1 MSECPT
7 FGPDEDLFL
16 TTPEHGED
24 YSDANSY
31 GTLEVLNSNYKLV
44 SNLTDSIISDAQ
56 PGLKWIAKYSRDL
69 NMSQEQA
76 SSLRARLKRTIEM
89 TRASLVSYGKANLAM
104 AMLEGQID
112 DSVSVRAAQKE
123 QEICRFA
130 WNTRWRELEGMVKR
144 TFPSEIAEVNASRTP
159 WSEHAQSIPTVSTC
173 QSQAGASNHAVVN
186 KVYQEYTMEA
196 RDTILGSIS
205 SEQLRALPASDELRQ
220 LISEFADTEDMGS
233 IDREIKDVYFWAKDC
248 ESSMIDGCERVELVN
263 RDGEVVVVLMCLTE
277 DTLTEMDVMTEFVD
291 GRFPGGPSDVPSV
304 FLDKLTVLMEPVI
317 SRAMVATAD
326 RRCTEVVRDG
336 LANLECQLAKFG
348 SNEEIQR
355 SGNASAEVSDEDS
368 QGSSVDDTTKE
379 PEQIEMEALSEI
391 NLPAEVV
398 GWLDDDTIRQV
409 ICETNGV
416 NGKVL
421 VVDCMTDRMQK
432 IAKNSACSP
441 DYVSNKLK
449 LAAEQIASSRGGK
462 LKGLSRLSGAI
473 KDYRYPIMY
482 WKKRSHNADRIYISQ
497 IPVGDFE
504 DTNPDLFNELK
515 TRNVHSIVAHVATCD
530 KQNQTDALAIM
541 TGDSLSV
548 VRARG
553 AGSA

>member
-1 MSECPT
+1 MI
-7 FGPDEDLFL
+7 GK
-16 TTPEHGED
+16 
-24 YSDANSY
+24 
-31 GTLEVLNSNYKLV
+31 V
-44 SNLTDSIISDAQ
+44 TD
-56 PGLKWIAKYSRDL
+56 
-69 NMSQEQA
+69 
-76 SSLRARLKRTIEM
+76 
-89 TRASLVSYGKANLAM
+89 V
-104 AMLEGQID
+104 
-112 DSVSVRAAQKE
+112 
-123 QEICRFA
+123 
-130 WNTRWRELEGMVKR
+130 
-144 TFPSEIAEVNASRTP
+144 
-159 WSEHAQSIPTVSTC
+159 
-173 QSQAGASNHAVVN
+173 
-186 KVYQEYTMEA
+186 
-196 RDTILGSIS
+196 
-205 SEQLRALPASDELRQ
+205 
-220 LISEFADTEDMGS
+220 EDMGS
-233 IDREIKDVYFWAKDC
+233 IHREIEDVYLWATDC
-248 ESSMIDGCERVELVN
+248 ISSMIDGREQIELVN
-263 RDGEVVVVLMCLTE
+263 RDGEAVVALMCLTE
-277 DTLTEMDVMTEFVD
+277 DTLTAMDVMTEFVD
-291 GRFPGGPSDVPSV
+291 GRFPGGLSDVPSV

-336 LANLECQLAKFG
+336 LANLECQLAEFG

-355 SGNASAEVSDEDS
+355 SGSASAKVPDEDS
-368 QGSSVDDTTKE
+368 RDSFVDDMIQE
-379 PEQIEMEALSEI
+379 PTQIEMEALSEI
-391 NLPAEVV
+391 SLPGEVA
-398 GWLDDDTIRQV
+398 GWLDDDAIQQV
-409 ICETNGV
+409 VYETNGV
-416 NGKVL
+416 NGRVL
-421 VVDCMTDRMQK
+421 VVDCMTDRMRK

-504 DTNPDLFNELK
+504 DTNPDLFNELR

>member
-7 FGPDEDLFL
+7 SGPDEDLFL
-16 TTPEHGED
+16 TRPEHSED
-24 YSDANSY
+24 HSDANSY
-31 GTLEVLNSNYKLV
+31 DTLEVLNSYYELV
-44 SNLTDSIISDAQ
+44 SGLTDSIISDARS
-56 PGLKWIAKYSRDL
+56 GLTGIAKYSRDL

-186 KVYQEYTMEA
+186 RVYQEYTMEA

-220 LISEFADTEDMGS
+220 LISEFADTEDRGS
-233 IDREIKDVYFWAKDC
+233 IDREIEDVYFWATDC
-248 ESSMIDGCERVELVN
+248 VSSMIDGRERVELVD
-263 RDGEVVVVLMCLTE
+263 RDGEVVVGLMYLTE
-277 DTLTEMDVMTEFVD
+277 DTLTWMDVMTEIVD

-336 LANLECQLAKFG
+336 LANLECQLAEFG

-355 SGNASAEVSDEDS
+355 SGSASAKVPDEDS
-368 QGSSVDDTTKE
+368 RDSFVDDMIQE
-379 PEQIEMEALSEI
+379 PTQIEMEALSEI
-391 NLPAEVV
+391 SLPGEVA
-398 GWLDDDTIRQV
+398 GWLDDDAIQQV
-409 ICETNGV
+409 VYETNGV
-416 NGKVL
+416 NGRVL
-421 VVDCMTDRMQK
+421 VVDCMTDRMRK

-462 LKGLSRLSGAI
+462 LKGLSRLSGAT

-482 WKKRSHNADRIYISQ
+482 WKKRSHNADRIYILQ
-497 IPVGDFE
+497 IPVGDLK
-504 DTNPDLFNELK
+504 DTNPDLFSELSA
-515 TRNVHSIVAHVATCD
+515 RNVHSIVAHVATCD

>member
-1 MSECPT
+1 
-7 FGPDEDLFL
+7 
-16 TTPEHGED
+16 
-24 YSDANSY
+24 
-31 GTLEVLNSNYKLV
+31 
-44 SNLTDSIISDAQ
+44 
-56 PGLKWIAKYSRDL
+56 
-69 NMSQEQA
+69 
-76 SSLRARLKRTIEM
+76 
-89 TRASLVSYGKANLAM
+89 
-104 AMLEGQID
+104 
-112 DSVSVRAAQKE
+112 
-123 QEICRFA
+123 
-130 WNTRWRELEGMVKR
+130 
-144 TFPSEIAEVNASRTP
+144 
-159 WSEHAQSIPTVSTC
+159 
-173 QSQAGASNHAVVN
+173 
-186 KVYQEYTMEA
+186 MEA

-233 IDREIKDVYFWAKDC
+233 IDREIKDVYFWATDC
-248 ESSMIDGCERVELVN
+248 VPSMIDGRERVELVD
-263 RDGEVVVVLMCLTE
+263 RDGEVVVGLMCLTE

-317 SRAMVATAD
+317 SKAMVVTAD

-336 LANLECQLAKFG
+336 LANLECQLAEFG

-355 SGNASAEVSDEDS
+355 SGSASAKVPDEDS
-368 QGSSVDDTTKE
+368 RGSFVDDMIQE
-379 PEQIEMEALSEI
+379 PTQIEMEALSEI
-391 NLPAEVV
+391 SLPGEVA
-398 GWLDDDTIRQV
+398 GWLDDDAIQQV
-409 ICETNGV
+409 VYETNGV
-416 NGKVL
+416 NGRVL
-421 VVDCMTDRMQK
+421 VVDCMTDRMRK

-462 LKGLSRLSGAI
+462 LKGLSRLSGAT

-482 WKKRSHNADRIYISQ
+482 WKKRSHNADRIYILQ
-497 IPVGDFE
+497 IPVGDLK
-504 DTNPDLFNELK
+504 DVDPDLFSELSA
-515 TRNVHSIVAHVATCD
+515 RNVHSIVAHIATCD

>member
-7 FGPDEDLFL
+7 SGPDEDLFL
-16 TTPEHGED
+16 TRPEYAED
-24 YSDANSY
+24 YSDANSC
-31 GTLEVLNSNYKLV
+31 GTLEVLNSNYELV
-44 SNLTDSIISDAQ
+44 SDLTDSIISDARS
-56 PGLKWIAKYSRDL
+56 GLKWIAKYSRDL

-76 SSLRARLKRTIEM
+76 SSLREHLKRTIEM

-144 TFPSEIAEVNASRTP
+144 TFPSEIAEVNANRTP
-159 WSEHAQSIPTVSTC
+159 WSEHSQSIPTVSTC
-173 QSQAGASNHAVVN
+173 QYQAGASNHAVVD
-186 KVYQEYTMEA
+186 KVYREYTAEA
-196 RDTILGSIS
+196 RAKIFESID

-220 LISEFADTEDMGS
+220 LIDKFTDVEDMVS
-233 IDREIKDVYFWAKDC
+233 IDREIEDVYLWATDC
-248 ESSMIDGCERVELVN
+248 ISSMIDGREQIELVN
-263 RDGEVVVVLMCLTE
+263 RDGEAVVTLMCLTE
-277 DTLTEMDVMTEFVD
+277 DTLTAIDVMTEFVD
-291 GRFPGGPSDVPSV
+291 GRFPGGLSDVPSV

-355 SGNASAEVSDEDS
+355 SGNASSEVSDEDS
-368 QGSSVDDTTKE
+368 QGSFVDDTTKE

-391 NLPAEVV
+391 SLPAEVV

-421 VVDCMTDRMQK
+421 VVDCMTDRMRK

-462 LKGLSRLSGAI
+462 LKGLSRLSGVI

-504 DTNPDLFNELK
+504 DTSPDLFNKLR

>member
-1 MSECPT
+1 
-7 FGPDEDLFL
+7 
-16 TTPEHGED
+16 
-24 YSDANSY
+24 
-31 GTLEVLNSNYKLV
+31 
-44 SNLTDSIISDAQ
+44 
-56 PGLKWIAKYSRDL
+56 
-69 NMSQEQA
+69 
-76 SSLRARLKRTIEM
+76 
-89 TRASLVSYGKANLAM
+89 
-104 AMLEGQID
+104 
-112 DSVSVRAAQKE
+112 
-123 QEICRFA
+123 
-130 WNTRWRELEGMVKR
+130 
-144 TFPSEIAEVNASRTP
+144 
-159 WSEHAQSIPTVSTC
+159 
-173 QSQAGASNHAVVN
+173 
-186 KVYQEYTMEA
+186 MEA

-220 LISEFADTEDMGS
+220 LISEFADVEDMGS
-233 IDREIKDVYFWAKDC
+233 IDREIEDVYLWATDC
-248 ESSMIDGCERVELVN
+248 ISSMIDGREQIELVN
-263 RDGEVVVVLMCLTE
+263 RDGEAVVTLMCLTE
-277 DTLTEMDVMTEFVD
+277 DTLTAIDVMTEFVD
-291 GRFPGGPSDVPSV
+291 GRFPGGLSDVPSV

-368 QGSSVDDTTKE
+368 QGPFVDDTTKE

-391 NLPAEVV
+391 NLPSEVV

-421 VVDCMTDRMQK
+421 VVDCMTDRMRK
-432 IAKNSACSP
+432 IAENSACSP

-449 LAAEQIASSRGGK
+449 FAAEQIASSRGGK

-504 DTNPDLFNELK
+504 DTNPDLFNELR